1 MAEKKPISEFSKKVI
16 AVIQKVPKGKV
27 ATYKQ
32 IAALAGKPHAV
43 RAIAWILHSS
53 SKAHNL
59 PWQRILNAQGKISF
73 PVSSRSY
80 KKQKSLLQKE
90 GIRFPD
96 GGRIDLAR
104 YQWQKKPKVP
114 AAAWKKAGRS
124 RPQMFQD

>member
-1 MAEKKPISEFSKKVI
+1 MAETKPIGEFSKQVI
-16 AVIQKVPKGKV
+16 AMIQKVPKGKV

-53 SKAHNL
+53 SKAHKL

-73 PVSSRSY
+73 PASSPLH

-90 GIRFPD
+90 GIRFSD
-96 GGRIDLAR
+96 NGRIDLAK
-104 YQWQKKPKVP
+104 YQWQKKPK
-114 AAAWKKAGRS
+114 ALATTRKKLGRS
-124 RPQMFQD
+124 RPQMFQN